1 MLRSS
6 HRLIA
11 AWLGTAWLLSF
22 PHLSVDATPIQLNAV
37 AGLNSQFGYIPVP
50 NSGGGL
56 MIWNAS
62 ATYQNG
68 SGWLVFDPSSGVDT
82 TGVYAGPAPSLVGVQ
97 QVNVQVRAGLPSGT
111 TQIILCAAGNGLPD
125 CSDPFPLVIQ

>member
-1 MLRSS
+1 
-6 HRLIA
+6 
-11 AWLGTAWLLSF
+11 LGTAWLLTF

-82 TGVYAGPAPSLVGVQ
+82 TGVRVYAKTTSLSPGTYQ
-97 QVNVQVRAGLPSGT
+97 ATSMRVRPVRKASR
-111 TQIILCAAGNGLPD
+111 
-125 CSDPFPLVIQ
+125 